1 MKIISPPSVI
11 LCMSLSDFWL
21 TAGSWDILVPDT
33 VIMHKRAMVELDT
46 AIKVSVDGKKLF
58 DMSKDLVWDSLQL
71 PDNPS
76 TDNIGRCRDS
86 IHTFCV

>member
-1 MKIISPPSVI
+1 MRK
-11 LCMSLSDFWL
+11 
-21 TAGSWDILVPDT
+21 A
-33 VIMHKRAMVELDT
+33 AMVELDT

-71 PDNPS
+71 ADNPG
-76 TDNIGRCRDS
+76 TDNIEQCRDN

>member
-1 MKIISPPSVI
+1 MRK
-11 LCMSLSDFWL
+11 
-21 TAGSWDILVPDT
+21 T
-33 VIMHKRAMVELDT
+33 AMVELDT

-71 PDNPS
+71 ADNPG
-76 TDNIGRCRDS
+76 TDNIEQCHDN

>member
-1 MKIISPPSVI
+1 
-11 LCMSLSDFWL
+11 
-21 TAGSWDILVPDT
+21 
-33 VIMHKRAMVELDT
+33 MHKRAMVELDT

-71 PDNPS
+71 ADNPG
-76 TDNIGRCRDS
+76 TDKIGQCRDN

>member
-1 MKIISPPSVI
+1 MACWKRK
-11 LCMSLSDFWL
+11 D
-21 TAGSWDILVPDT
+21 ADT

-76 TDNIGRCRDS
+76 TDNIGLCHDV
-86 IHTFCV
+86 CDK

>member
-1 MKIISPPSVI
+1 MI
-11 LCMSLSDFWL
+11 
-21 TAGSWDILVPDT
+21 T
-33 VIMHKRAMVELDT
+33 VIMYKRTMVELDT